1 MDGLAQGFKGIFI
14 GGVEQALF
22 VEDDVAAGGFEF
34 FFDEAD
40 ALAAPAVGAEG
51 EGFVAFGGQA
61 LEVAEEGGDGRHH
74 LVVDGRGA
82 DGEVFAREDVGQDVG
97 EGVFLDVVEGRG
109 DALLLEGLGDGAGHL
124 LGGVPHGVEDD
135 DGALLEDARRPL
147 LVEVVDL
154 FDVGAPDDA
163 VARRDHLDRQV
174 LERLEG
180 RLCLTAVEREDVGV
194 VLLGL
199 VVEHGEVVLVVEAAA
214 GGEVLAEGVVREED
228 LLLGAVGDHA
238 VGPVEH
244 RGRHELQRALAE
256 GERVAGLDALVGQV
270 AVAGLESLE
279 ALRDARDDLGVRAVR
294 HHEGQG
300 AGVVGLDVV
309 GDDVVDLGRVD
320 DGSDALEELFL
331 ERLFDRVDEGDL
343 LVEDQVGV
351 VARAA
356 ARLVAV
362 EAAHGPVDGADPVD
376 IFADF
381 NCFHDVTSFFGDY
394 RACLKF
400 SHYASILYRLHHLVN
415 SDCHTRALRPRTGG
429 MQSHFFMKSL
439 FVMCAQ
445 MR

>member
-1 MDGLAQGFKGIFI
+1 MIVWTASQGFEGIFI
-14 GGVEQALF
+14 RGVEQALF
-22 VEDDVAAGGFEF
+22 VEDDVAAGGFEL
-34 FFDEAD
+34 FFDEGD

-51 EGFVAFGGQA
+51 EGLVSLGGQA
-61 LEVAEEGGDGRHH
+61 LEVAEEGGDGRQH

-82 DGEVFAREDVGQDVG
+82 DGEVFAREDVGHDVG
-97 EGVFLDVVEGRG
+97 EGVFLDVVEGGG

-124 LGGVPHGVEDD
+124 FGGVPHGVEDD

-147 LVEVVDL
+147 LVEPVDL

-163 VARRDHLDRQV
+163 VARRNHLDV
-174 LERLEG
+174 EAPKRLEG
-180 RLCLTAVEREDVGV
+180 GLCLAAVKHEDVGV

-214 GGEVLAEGVVREED
+214 GGEVLAEGVIREED

-244 RGRHELQRALAE
+244 RGRHELQRALADGE
-256 GERVAGLDALVGQV
+256 GVACLDAFVRQV
-270 AVAGLESLE
+270 AVARLEALE
-279 ALRDARDDLGVRAVR
+279 ALRDARDDLGVRAVG
-294 HHEGQG
+294 HHEGQR
-300 AGVVGLDVV
+300 AGVVGLDVI
-309 GDDVVDLGRVD
+309 GDDVVNLSRVD

-331 ERLFDRVDEGDL
+331 ERFLDRVDEGDF

-381 NCFHDVTSFFGDY
+381 NCFHDVTSFSWDY

-415 SDCHTRALRPRTGG
+415 SDCHSCPIRQRAIA
-429 MQSHFFMKSL
+429 FIMKNL
-439 FVMCAQ
+439 FVRCTQ